1 MDIYSVTLMI
11 ADANILADIS
21 DSQLDYRCS
30 NRNTTKT
37 SDLHPV
43 SEEESTRH
51 SSYGM
56 ENKICL

>member
-1 MDIYSVTLMI
+1 MM

-30 NRNTTKT
+30 NINKTKT